1 MSLTTDMK
9 TALFYQKL
17 DDSKVRC
24 FLCPHNCI
32 LTNNK
37 LGICGVRRNRSGDL
51 YNETYEKVSSIHFD
65 PIEKKPLYHFLPGKI
80 ILSIGSIGCNLKC
93 SFCQNCEISQ
103 ATVDDFRWLNHYSVE
118 EIVDIATDKAGNTG
132 LSYTYNEPTIHYEY
146 MLDIATRIKEKKMY
160 NTMVSNGYINPEPL
174 IKLMPVM
181 DAFNI
186 DLKAFTE
193 DFYKKHSKA
202 KLQPVLE
209 TLKLLHQHGK
219 HFEITNLVIP
229 TLNDDP
235 LVFGKMIDWICEEL
249 GEFTILHLSRYF
261 PHYKMNISST
271 PVSTLERLYNIA
283 REKLH
288 YVYLGNV
295 AGSEGQNTY
304 CPFCHHLLI
313 SRFGYNTSITGI
325 GVDGKCKKC
334 GLLVPNIVL

>member
-1 MSLTTDMK
+1 MNQ
-9 TALFYQKL
+9 ALFYRKL
-17 DDSKVRC
+17 DYTKVQC
-24 FLCPHNCI
+24 LLCPHNCI
-32 LTNNK
+32 LANSK
-37 LGICGVRRNRSGDL
+37 LGVCGVRRNRGGDL
-51 YNETYEKVSSIHFD
+51 FNETYEKVSSIHFD

-103 ATVDDFRWLNHYSVE
+103 ATVDDFKWFKHYSVD

-132 LSYTYNEPTIHYEY
+132 LSYTYNEPSIQYEY
-146 MLDIATRIKEKKMY
+146 MLEISTRIKEKNMY

-174 IKLMPVM
+174 KKLIPVM

-193 DFYKKHSKA
+193 DFYKKYSKA
-202 KLQPVLE
+202 KLKPVLE
-209 TLKLLHQHGK
+209 TLKLLNRYEK

-235 LVFGKMIDWICEEL
+235 LTFGKMIDWIYEEL
-249 GEFTILHLSRYF
+249 GEHTVLHLSRYF
-261 PHYKMNISST
+261 PHHKMNIPST
-271 PVSTLERLYNIA
+271 PVSTLDRLYNIA

-295 AGSEGQNTY
+295 AGSEGQHTY
-304 CPFCHHLLI
+304 CPACHQLLI
-313 SRFGYNTSITGI
+313 SRFGYYISKTGITG
-325 GVDGKCKKC
+325 DGKCKKC
-334 GLLVPNIVL
+334 GHAVPNMIL